1 MIPISRKSDK
11 RDASGIVIGSDAR
24 RSTAGLLDCF
34 VAPLLAMTAWGPAV
48 RAPLRRAGFM
58 FGMLC
63 LAGCA
68 SPLPPDL
75 GHEPAMTPVGRGLYT
90 SVDRSAV
97 LGFPAPPRSSPQSLW
112 DDDRA
117 NLFRDPR
124 AMRVGDVLTVT
135 ISIDD
140 KATLG
145 NTSDRS
151 TTATIGNG
159 FDFTPGIGSSPF
171 KMAPQ
176 FDLNSKSAATGQGT
190 VDRSEK
196 IRLSVAAVVTGVLPD
211 GNLLVS
217 GSQEVRVNDEVRLLD
232 VAGVVRPR
240 DISKD
245 NTIPYDKIAEARIS
259 YGGRGRISE
268 VQQPGWGHQVYDAVK
283 PF

>member
-1 MIPISRKSDK
+1 MIR
-11 RDASGIVIGSDAR
+11 
-24 RSTAGLLDCF
+24 TAGLLS
-34 VAPLLAMTAWGPAV
+34 LA
-48 RAPLRRAGFM
+48 
-58 FGMLC
+58 LC
-63 LAGCA
+63 LTGCA
-68 SPLPPDL
+68 ATLPPDL
-75 GHEPAMTPVGRGLYT
+75 GREPQLTPVGRGMHT
-90 SVDRSAV
+90 DVDRAATYS
-97 LGFPAPPRSSPQSLW
+97 FPAAPRSSPQSLW

-135 ISIDD
+135 IAMDD

-159 FDFTPGIGSSPF
+159 FDFTPGIGTF

-176 FDLNSKSAATGQGT
+176 FDLSSKSAATGAGT

-217 GSQEVRVNDEVRLLD
+217 GSQEVRVNDEVRVLE

-245 NTIPYDKIAEARIS
+245 NTISYEKIAEARIS
-259 YGGRGRISE
+259 YGGRGRMSE
-268 VQQPGWGHQVYDAVK
+268 VQQPGWGHQIYDAVK